1 MSVSSIPFV
10 RVYDTTLREGEQS
23 PLATIT
29 PEVKLEVIGVLDEL
43 GVDVVEAGFPRAQPS
58 DIEVYKKARE
68 RISSTEL
75 SGFARAVKGD
85 IDMVVEAGAD
95 IVQVF
100 IPGSDVQLKAMMG
113 VTWDEAI
120 EKLRAS
126 VDYASSRGLKVY
138 VAVTDAPRSDREV
151 LARIVKASVGSGADE
166 VVLADTLG
174 IASPGEISEIVSATL
189 ENGAPMV
196 GLHLHNDL
204 GLATCNALSG
214 IKAGAREVQVTLG
227 GIGERLGNTPLE
239 ELAAIAR
246 VKGLY
251 RTNIRYDKL
260 IPLVRK
266 ALNLMNVDVSPI
278 KPVIGDY
285 AFLHVSD
292 IHVYSTYRFP
302 GSFEGFPPEILG
314 GHRVVRFG
322 KLTGPKAVRYSLA
335 SKGIEVS
342 DDEARIIARE
352 VRRRSRSVD
361 SMSLEDLVDLAR
373 SLLERRDQG

>member
-126 VDYASSRGLKVY
+126 VDYASSR
-138 VAVTDAPRSDREV
+138 
-151 LARIVKASVGSGADE
+151 
-166 VVLADTLG
+166 
-174 IASPGEISEIVSATL
+174 
-189 ENGAPMV
+189 
-196 GLHLHNDL
+196 
-204 GLATCNALSG
+204 
-214 IKAGAREVQVTLG
+214 
-227 GIGERLGNTPLE
+227 
-239 ELAAIAR
+239 
-246 VKGLY
+246 
-251 RTNIRYDKL
+251 
-260 IPLVRK
+260 
-266 ALNLMNVDVSPI
+266 
-278 KPVIGDY
+278 
-285 AFLHVSD
+285 
-292 IHVYSTYRFP
+292 
-302 GSFEGFPPEILG
+302 
-314 GHRVVRFG
+314 
-322 KLTGPKAVRYSLA
+322 
-335 SKGIEVS
+335 
-342 DDEARIIARE
+342 
-352 VRRRSRSVD
+352 
-361 SMSLEDLVDLAR
+361 
-373 SLLERRDQG
+373 